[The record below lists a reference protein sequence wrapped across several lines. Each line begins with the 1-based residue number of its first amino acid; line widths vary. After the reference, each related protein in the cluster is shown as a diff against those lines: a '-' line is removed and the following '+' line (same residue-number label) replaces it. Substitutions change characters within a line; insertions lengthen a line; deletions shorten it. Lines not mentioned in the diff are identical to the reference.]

1 MSALWKGDARQDD
14 APALA
19 PMTVALVDAVMAIE
33 VAAYAFPWSRGNFI
47 ESLAAGYAARVLL
60 GARGELLGY
69 FVAMAGVDEMHL
81 LNITTVPA
89 HQHRGH
95 ARFML
100 DALAGLCRQRGAH
113 RLWLEVR
120 RSNPRAQSI
129 YRRRGFVEV
138 GVRKGYYPAPQG
150 QREDALVMSL
160 EIGPAGGGD
169 ALD

>member
-1 MSALWKGDARQDD
+1 MSAV
-14 APALA
+14 PAGGRLLL
-19 PMTVALVDAVMAIE
+19 PMGVAQLDAVMAVE
-33 VAAYAFPWSRGNFI
+33 TAAYEFPWTRGNFVD
-47 ESLAAGYAARVLL
+47 SLASGYAARLL
-60 GARGELLGY
+60 YDDDGTLLGY

-100 DALAGLCRQRGAH
+100 DALAGLCRQRGAL

-160 EIGPAGGGD
+160 EIAPAGGGD

>member
-1 MSALWKGDARQDD
+1 MSAVPEGGRL
-14 APALA
+14 LL
-19 PMTVALVDAVMAIE
+19 PMGVAQLDAVMAVE
-33 VAAYAFPWSRGNFI
+33 TAAYEFPWTRGNFVD
-47 ESLAAGYAARVLL
+47 SLASGYAARLL
-60 GARGELLGY
+60 YDDDGSLLGY

-160 EIGPAGGGD
+160 EIAPAGGGD

>member
-1 MSALWKGDARQDD
+1 MSAVPLPGR
-14 APALA
+14 LLL
-19 PMTVALVDAVMAIE
+19 PMGVAELDAVMAVE
-33 VAAYAFPWSRGNFI
+33 AAAYEFPWTRGNFVD
-47 ESLAAGYAARVLL
+47 SLASGYAAQLL
-60 GARGELLGY
+60 YDEPGRLLGY
-69 FVAMAGVDEMHL
+69 FIAMAGVDEMHL
-81 LNITTVPA
+81 LNITTAPA
-89 HQHRGH
+89 HQHQGH

-100 DALAGLCRQRGAH
+100 DALVALCRRRGAR

-138 GVRKGYYPAPQG
+138 GVRKSYYPAPQG

-160 EIGPAGGGD
+160 EIDPDGAHD

>member
-1 MSALWKGDARQDD
+1 MSAVLKDGR
-14 APALA
+14 LLL
-19 PMTVALVDAVMAIE
+19 PMGVGQLDAVMAIE
-33 VAAYAFPWSRGNFI
+33 TAAYEFPWTRGNFVD
-47 ESLAAGYAARVLL
+47 SLAAGYAARLL
-60 GARGELLGY
+60 YDERGALLGY
-69 FVAMAGVDEMHL
+69 FIAMSGVEEMHL
-81 LNITTVPA
+81 LNITTAPA

-100 DALAGLCRQRGAH
+100 DALAELCRQRGAR

-129 YRRRGFVEV
+129 YRQRGFVQV
-138 GVRKGYYPAPQG
+138 GVRKGYYPAPGG

-160 EIGPAGGGD
+160 DIDAPGGPR